1 MEESFISHNFKAK
14 KKKTLIT
21 LAVWIP
27 ERVLRDANLGKGVKN
42 KK

>member
-14 KKKTLIT
+14 KNPLIT